1 MKVLRI
7 IFVDQL
13 SKNNPTLDNIL
24 NDDHILFYEPIDT
37 FYEINHHKHKITF
50 LISSL
55 RFVNQQKHK
64 NIIHKKIT
72 KNYKFNLNNYLKELI
87 SDYKFTKII
96 ATKPSDFKTNNF
108 NIFLSIK

>member
-13 SKNNPTLDNIL
+13 SKNNPTLDNVL

-37 FYEINHHKHKITF
+37 FYEINHHKHKIAF

-55 RFVNQQKHK
+55 RRFVNQQKHK
-64 NIIHKKIT
+64 KIIHKKIT
-72 KNYKFNLNNYLKELI
+72 KNYKFNLNSYLKELI
-87 SDYKFTKII
+87 SDYKFTKFSFI
-96 ATKPSDFKTNNF
+96 
-108 NIFLSIK
+108 

>member
-13 SKNNPTLDNIL
+13 SKNNPTLDNVL

-55 RFVNQQKHK
+55 RRFVNQQ
-64 NIIHKKIT
+64 
-72 KNYKFNLNNYLKELI
+72 
-87 SDYKFTKII
+87 
-96 ATKPSDFKTNNF
+96 
-108 NIFLSIK
+108 